1 MAERTRHPFKFLY
14 HARLKMMKIR
24 NLIAIGILSFL
35 SLSGCAVF
43 RSVGLYHPPPAERI
57 AEFRS
62 DVVQRKFSF
71 ELPPRTRVDTVRIDS
86 IHKVVEVHFNDAF
99 SMIPYRNENVK
110 EVYRQ
115 IESYFDGTFNGYTLS
130 VRTLRRPIEQL
141 VPNIYR
147 GSFREYDRLRLPL
160 KRSENI
166 PAIVRNISK
175 PRHPGNGLAGRTI
188 GLWNSHGW
196 YYNRDLDRWEWQRP
210 RLFQMVEDLIPTS
223 FVLPYLVPTLEQA
236 GANVFVPRERDFQ
249 TNEVL
254 VDNDSASTGYSETVW
269 SGSGWRGGRDSGF
282 AVGTPPYGPGVNP
295 FRQGTYRSVPADTI
309 ASAGATWTPLIPE
322 NGEYAVYVSYGFSE
336 ENAGDARYTVHH
348 LGGQTEFLVDQ
359 QIGGGTW
366 IYLGTF
372 KFAAGRDRETGSV
385 VLTNDSRESGRT
397 ISADAVRFGG
407 GMGIIARNGKT
418 SGRPKY
424 VEGSRY
430 YLQFVGMPDSLVYDL
445 SGGRDDYRDDYQSRA
460 EYLNYLTGAPL
471 GPNKKRD
478 EKGLGIP
485 IDLSLAFHTDAGI
498 TDNDTTI
505 GTLSIYSIQDLRRS
519 TVFPDSVSR
528 LANRD
533 LADIVQT
540 QVVDDIRAKYDP
552 AWRRRQL
559 RNAEYSEATRP
570 NMPSLLLELLS
581 HQNFLDMKFVLD
593 PRFRFDVARAIYKGI
608 LRFLA
613 SERNAP
619 YVVQPLPVTHVA
631 AELDG
636 EENAL
641 LRWKARLDPLE
652 PSASPTHYLVYT
664 RLEDGGFDNGILVGE
679 PKVVIRN
686 LKPGTIYSF
695 KITAVNDGGESFPSE
710 IVAVCR
716 QPDGPRPVLIV
727 NGFHRISGPAAVG
740 SNGLEGFMPGIDRGV
755 PDRYEL
761 GYTGEQFDFVKASL
775 YRSNDGPGHGAS
787 YADNEGKPIAGNS
800 FDYPFL
806 HGSSLRDCGLSFCSA
821 SSEAVIDSMVR
832 LTDFTFVDLILGK
845 EKETHW
851 PKAFGDSAQHVQ
863 FRTFPR
869 PLQEAIRTYT
879 EQGGNLFISGA
890 YAGSDLF
897 SHPREDSTSIR
908 FAWKVLHFDWST
920 GHASKSGKVFSVH
933 QDIYPKDK
941 ILSFNTELNRDIYA
955 VEAPDALV
963 PHEGSQQI
971 FRYAENQFGAAVGYK
986 KSYGVVVMGFPF
998 ETVLGGENRT
1008 ELMKGILKYL
1018 RVTSR

>member
-1 MAERTRHPFKFLY
+1 MLSS
-14 HARLKMMKIR
+14 
-24 NLIAIGILSFL
+24 LSF
-35 SLSGCAVF
+35 SGCALF
-43 RSVGLYHPPPAERI
+43 RSVGLYHPSPAERI

-71 ELPPRTRVDTVRIDS
+71 ELPPLTRVDTVRIDS
-86 IHKVVEVHFNDAF
+86 TQKVAEVHFNDAF
-99 SMIPYRNENVK
+99 STIPYRDETVK

-115 IESYFDGTFNGYTLS
+115 VESYFDGTFDGYTLS

-141 VPNIYR
+141 VPNFYR
-147 GSFREYDRLRLPL
+147 GSFRQYDQLRLPL
-160 KRSENI
+160 KRGENI

-175 PRHPGNGLAGRTI
+175 PRLPGNGLAGRTI

-223 FVLPYLVPTLEQA
+223 FVLPYLVPMLEHA
-236 GANVFVPRERDFQ
+236 GANVFIPRERDFQ
-249 TNEVL
+249 TNEVI

-269 SGSGWRGGRDSGF
+269 RGDGWKKEQNSGF
-282 AVGTPPYGPGVNP
+282 AIGTPPYGPGVNP
-295 FRQGTYRSVPADTI
+295 FRQGTHRTVPADTI
-309 ASAGATWTPLIPE
+309 ASAGATWVPLIPE

-336 ENAGDARYTVHH
+336 ANATDAHYTVFH
-348 LGGQTEFLVDQ
+348 LGGHTDFLVNQ

-372 KFAAGRDRETGSV
+372 KFAVGRDRETGSV
-385 VLTNDSRESGRT
+385 ILTNDSREMGRT

-407 GMGIIARNGKT
+407 GMGVIARDGKT

-430 YLQFVGMPDSLVYDL
+430 YLQFAGMPDALVYDL

-460 EYLNYLTGAPL
+460 EYLNYLTGAPF

-552 AWRRRQL
+552 AWQRRQL
-559 RNAEYSEATRP
+559 WNAEYSETTRP

-581 HQNFLDMKFVLD
+581 HQNYLDMKFVLD
-593 PRFRFDVARAIYKGI
+593 PRFRFDAARAIYKGM

-619 YVVQPLPVTHVA
+619 SVVQPLPVTHVA
-631 AELDG
+631 AGLDG
-636 EENAL
+636 EGNAL
-641 LRWKARLDPLE
+641 LQWKARLDPLE

-664 RLEDGGFDNGILVGE
+664 RSGEGGFDNGILVGE
-679 PKVVIRN
+679 PRAVIQN

-710 IVAVCR
+710 VVAVCR
-716 QPDGPRPVLIV
+716 QSNTTKPVLIV
-727 NGFHRISGPAAVG
+727 NGFHRISGPATVEA
-740 SNGLEGFMPGIDRGV
+740 NGLEGFLAGLDRGV

-761 GYTGEQFDFVKASL
+761 GFTGEQFNFEKSSP

-821 SSEAVIDSMVR
+821 SNEAVIDSMVR

-851 PKAFGDSAQHVQ
+851 PKAFGDSAHHVQ
-863 FRTFPR
+863 FRTFPQA
-869 PLQEAIRTYT
+869 LQEAIRTYT

-890 YAGSDLF
+890 YVGTDLF
-897 SHPREDSTSIR
+897 SHPKEDSASIR
-908 FAWKVLHFDWST
+908 FAWEVLHFDWST
-920 GHASKSGKVFSVH
+920 GHASKSGKIYSVN
-933 QDIYPKDK
+933 QSIYPKDK
-941 ILSFNTELNRDIYA
+941 DLSFNVELGRDIYA
-955 VEAPDALV
+955 VESPDALV
-963 PHEGSQQI
+963 PREGGQQL
-971 FRYAENQFGAAVGYK
+971 FRYSENQFGAAIGYK
-986 KSYGVVVMGFPF
+986 RSYGVVVMGFPF
-998 ETVLGGENRT
+998 ETILGGEART
-1008 ELMKGILKYL
+1008 DLMKGILEYL
-1018 RVTSR
+1018 GVMSR